1 LEIWREKTN
10 QIDIEEEEE
19 EGTDAHETEV
29 IVHKGNTRNII
40 TQKEERD
47 KTMLSFEK
55 RGRRNTTDLED
66 FQTQKLHFS

>member
-1 LEIWREKTN
+1 MEIWREKTN